1 MAGTEI
7 TISLANLLYICT
19 AISIVGGA
27 IKILWE
33 AKKSLQKPLDE
44 IDAKFEHYDKCLK
57 NDQEHFEQV
66 DRVLENLTQSM
77 NMLIKSHRTVLYH
90 MQDGNHTGEI
100 TREIE
105 ELDDWLL
112 QGKEYKR

>member
-1 MAGTEI
+1 MAGTGI

-33 AKKSLQKPLDE
+33 AKKSLQKPLDK

-57 NDQEHFEQV
+57 KDKEKFEQV
-66 DRVLENLTQSM
+66 DKVLEDLTQSM
-77 NMLIKSHRTVLYH
+77 NMLVKSHRTVLYH
-90 MQDGNHTGEI
+90 LQDGNHTGEI
-100 TREIE
+100 AREIE

-112 QGKEYKR
+112 KGKEYKR